1 MIMLFINYIVKLENV
16 VIYNVI
22 LELEL
27 FVFLDVD
34 LLDSVFEIY
43 LFIVWSYV

>member
-27 FVFLDVD
+27 FVFFGVD

-43 LFIVWSYV
+43 LFMVLS

>member
-27 FVFLDVD
+27 FVFFDVD

-43 LFIVWSYV
+43 LFMVLS

>member
-27 FVFLDVD
+27 YVFLDVD

-43 LFIVWSYV
+43 LFIVWS

>member
-43 LFIVWSYV
+43 LFIVWS